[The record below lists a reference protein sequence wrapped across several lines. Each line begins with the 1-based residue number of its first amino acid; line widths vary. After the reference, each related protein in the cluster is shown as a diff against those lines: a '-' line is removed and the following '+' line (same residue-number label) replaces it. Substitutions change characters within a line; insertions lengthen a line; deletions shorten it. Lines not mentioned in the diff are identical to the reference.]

1 MKYRGASGPV
11 VVTVQALIERCQS
24 SATPSHTAADVVVV
38 PKGSLLKIS
47 ILDEKGDNYVVIDTQ
62 NKKITIETKTGDML
76 LKAKGTIRLEAKTI
90 ETASDKDTTIKAGA
104 NLDMK
109 AQSNFTLK
117 ASGSG
122 EVNSSGTLTVK
133 GSTVNIN

>member
-1 MKYRGASGPV
+1 
-11 VVTVQALIERCQS
+11 
-24 SATPSHTAADVVVV
+24 
-38 PKGSLLKIS
+38 
-47 ILDEKGDNYVVIDTQ
+47 
-62 NKKITIETKTGDML
+62 
-76 LKAKGTIRLEAKTI
+76 
-90 ETASDKDTTIKAGA
+90 
-104 NLDMK
+104 MK